1 MEKGGLADKLKEA
14 GVAHGAG
21 VFWGDEM
28 RVGLI
33 GEAKRVWA
41 PRGVKVEQE
50 VEYVYRWSYLN
61 LAVSGLSGELHW
73 SWTKDMKSASLAPVL
88 EDWGSEGVEV
98 MVWDGA
104 KGHHGAAYDDSAVTR
119 LFQPP
124 YSPELNPAERVFE
137 LLRAR
142 IEGEVYGSV
151 AAKKKAVEAELE
163 SLAADPKQVKR
174 LTGWEWIRQSIVRLS
189 QDNMAL
195 L

>member
-1 MEKGGLADKLKEA
+1 
-14 GVAHGAG
+14 
-21 VFWGDEM
+21 M

-33 GEAKRVWA
+33 GEARRVWA

-50 VEYVYRWSYLN
+50 VEYSYQWAYLN
-61 LAVSGLSGELHW
+61 LAVNGLTGNLHW
-73 SWTKDMKSASLAPVL
+73 AWTNDMKSASLAPVL
-88 EDWGSEGVEV
+88 EDWGSEGVSE

-104 KGHHGAAYDDSAVTR
+104 KGHHGGAYNEVAVTR

-137 LLRAR
+137 LLRER